1 MHLAVPTCIF
11 RGGKIWSPRH
21 RNQQL
26 HQLFHPHHQ
35 APVQPILPFI
45 PQHNQLKHLGS
56 GETETGKP
64 HPSLGLVDLEAGG
77 KTPCFS
83 PSATGSKNTPDTG
96 GLSLLFT
103 SLSCSPAFLEIAG
116 KPSSTRLSCTLL
128 SRVSGGGGAAAGGR
142 AAEPAAFPP
151 RVHANGACTA
161 RAASRGW
168 PVLRRPRCPLS
179 RMPAGR

>member
-1 MHLAVPTCIF
+1 MVPQAQKSAAPPVIP
-11 RGGKIWSPRH
+11 SPPSGPSTT
-21 RNQQL
+21 
-26 HQLFHPHHQ
+26 HP
-35 APVQPILPFI
+35 PVY
-45 PQHNQLKHLGS
+45 
-56 GETETGKP
+56 
-64 HPSLGLVDLEAGG
+64 
-77 KTPCFS
+77 
-83 PSATGSKNTPDTG
+83 PSAESAETSRLGRDRNWEATSLLGARGFGSRRQNTPFFSQCHWEQNTPDTG

>member
-1 MHLAVPTCIF
+1 MVPQAQKSAAPPVIP
-11 RGGKIWSPRH
+11 SP
-21 RNQQL
+21 
-26 HQLFHPHHQ
+26 P
-35 APVQPILPFI
+35 
-45 PQHNQLKHLGS
+45 S
-56 GETETGKP
+56 G
-64 HPSLGLVDLEAGG
+64 
-77 KTPCFS
+77 
-83 PSATGSKNTPDTG
+83 PSATHRPVYPSAESAETSRLGRDRNWEATSLLGARGFGSRTQNTPFFSQCRWEQNTSDTG

-103 SLSCSPAFLEIAG
+103 SFSCSPAFLEIAG

>member
-1 MHLAVPTCIF
+1 MVPQAQKSAAPPVIP
-11 RGGKIWSPRH
+11 SP
-21 RNQQL
+21 
-26 HQLFHPHHQ
+26 P
-35 APVQPILPFI
+35 
-45 PQHNQLKHLGS
+45 S
-56 GETETGKP
+56 G
-64 HPSLGLVDLEAGG
+64 
-77 KTPCFS
+77 
-83 PSATGSKNTPDTG
+83 PSATHPPVYPSAESAETSRLGRDRNWEATSLLGARGFGSRRQNTPFFSECHWEQNTSDTG

>member
-1 MHLAVPTCIF
+1 MVPQAQKSAAPPVIP
-11 RGGKIWSPRH
+11 SP
-21 RNQQL
+21 
-26 HQLFHPHHQ
+26 P
-35 APVQPILPFI
+35 
-45 PQHNQLKHLGS
+45 S
-56 GETETGKP
+56 G
-64 HPSLGLVDLEAGG
+64 
-77 KTPCFS
+77 
-83 PSATGSKNTPDTG
+83 PSATHPPVYPSAESAETSRLGRDRNWEATSLLGARGFGSRRQNTPFFSQCRWEQNTPDTG
-96 GLSLLFT
+96 GLSPLFT

>member
-1 MHLAVPTCIF
+1 MVPQAQKSAAPPVIP
-11 RGGKIWSPRH
+11 SP
-21 RNQQL
+21 
-26 HQLFHPHHQ
+26 P
-35 APVQPILPFI
+35 
-45 PQHNQLKHLGS
+45 S
-56 GETETGKP
+56 G
-64 HPSLGLVDLEAGG
+64 
-77 KTPCFS
+77 
-83 PSATGSKNTPDTG
+83 PSATHSPVYPSAESAETSRLGRDRNWEATSLLGARGFGSRRQNTQFFSQCHWEQNTPDTG

-142 AAEPAAFPP
+142 AAELAAFPP

-168 PVLRRPRCPLS
+168 PVRRPRCPLS